1 MSDALASF
9 IDGTARLLAYAGAAA
24 LLVGTVFLLMNFSAA
39 GGDVRLQEQ
48 ALANVARFAPAA
60 VFGGI
65 ALAIGIAW
73 LQWGEETLAP
83 LLLIAAAAFFFSG
96 MYVPSLFGEPSP
108 TAAGASAL
116 KALQNTGAGIGAV
129 GFVVLFLD
137 ILTRA
142 RIRAR
147 EGSRAEQLKYG
158 KGIKE
163 EADIQNVF
171 LGKCWQLPFCRKFVR
186 EKCPIFH
193 ARRTCWRE
201 RVGCMC
207 EESVIRN
214 AMAGKVVPKDAV
226 AAAGMIPYNRSLS
239 EQKKAERCRQCVIYN
254 EHQKHKYK
262 LALPMS
268 IAGVLAVYAL
278 FREPLLASVGAA
290 LAGMDKV
297 VRQAT
302 LDKVATKQAEG
313 VQLLHELVLGA
324 ILLIV
329 LAYMIRTI
337 EFLFFKAKV

>member
-9 IDGTARLLAYAGAAA
+9 IDGTARLLGYGGGAA
-24 LLVGTVFLLMNFSAA
+24 LLVGTVFLLMNFNA
-39 GGDVRLQEQ
+39 GGNPALQEQ
-48 ALANVARFAPAA
+48 ALVNVTRFAPAA

-65 ALAIGIAW
+65 ALAMAVAW

-83 LLLIAAAAFFFSG
+83 LIIIAGAAFFFSG
-96 MYVPSLFGEPSP
+96 LYVPSMFGDSTP
-108 TAAGASAL
+108 TAAGAAAL
-116 KALQNTGAGIGAV
+116 QALQNTGAGIGGV

-137 ILTRA
+137 LITRA
-142 RIRAR
+142 RIRAQ

-186 EKCPIFH
+186 EKCPIYH

-226 AAAGMIPYNRSLS
+226 AAASMIPYNRSLS
-239 EQKKAERCRQCVIYN
+239 EEKKAERCRQCVIYN

-268 IAGVLAVYAL
+268 IAGVVAVYAL
-278 FREPLLASVGAA
+278 FREPLLKMVGDAM
-290 LAGMDKV
+290 AGMDRV

-329 LAYMIRTI
+329 LAYMIRTM